1 MYLKVPTTYLSS
13 YQRLIKSKMDYSQEL
28 EKITVTLA
36 ERDNGL
42 CSKSDVDIEFDSESF
57 LRKKCSKI
65 QENLEK
71 FIEDGWTKKTESN
84 PR

>member
-1 MYLKVPTTYLSS
+1 
-13 YQRLIKSKMDYSQEL
+13 MDYSQAL

-42 CSKSDVDIEFDSESF
+42 CSKSDVTIEFDSEAF

-65 QENLEK
+65 QENLEN